1 VSFRGEVRAWITDN
15 CPASMRTPEKPG
27 EEVWGG
33 RRGTFYSNDA
43 RLWLERMAARGFTA
57 PTWPREY
64 GGAGLSAADAQV
76 LAEELRAAGCRMALR
91 SLGLWMLGPVLL
103 AHGTEEQKRTH
114 LTAIASGAARW
125 CQGYSEPGA
134 GSDLAS
140 LQTRAV
146 RDGDHYVVDGHKV
159 WTSHGHLADWMFCL
173 VRTDPAAAK
182 RDGISFLLIDMATP
196 GISVRPIELISGSSV
211 FCETRFESVRVPVAN
226 RIGPENGGWR
236 IALELLGHERTV
248 ISVMRD
254 AVPEE
259 SESLE
264 AMALRLLGRT
274 ADGAIADPLLRD
286 RIAAANIDFLCN
298 RLTIR
303 RVREDP
309 GSAAVGMIGKLVG
322 TELSQ
327 RRKSLRVDLA
337 AYQALGWDGPGYA
350 PDELQLTREY
360 LRSRASTIEGG
371 TSEIQL
377 NTIAKRILG
386 LPD

>member
-1 VSFRGEVRAWITDN
+1 
-15 CPASMRTPEKPG
+15 MRTPEKPG

-33 RRGTFYSNDA
+33 RRAVFYSDDA
-43 RLWLERMAARGFTA
+43 RLWLERSAAAGYTA

-64 GGAGLSAADAQV
+64 GGAGLDAADAAV

-103 AHGTEEQKRTH
+103 AHGTEEQKRVH
-114 LTAIASGAARW
+114 LRAIASGAARW

-134 GSDLAS
+134 GSDLSS

-173 VRTDPAAAK
+173 VRTGCFDVGARK
-182 RDGISFLLIDMATP
+182 RDGISFLLIDMASP

-211 FCETRFESVRVPVAN
+211 FCETRFEGVRVPVAN

-236 IALELLGHERTV
+236 LALELLQHERTV

-259 SESLE
+259 SEPLE
-264 AMALRLLGRT
+264 ALALRLLGRSPDRAL
-274 ADGAIADPLLRD
+274 ADSRVRD
-286 RIAAANIDFLCN
+286 RVAAAGIDFLAN

-309 GSAAVGMIGKLVG
+309 ASSAVGMIGKLVG

-327 RRKSLRVDLA
+327 RRKELRIELA
-337 AYQALGWDGPGYA
+337 GYQALGWDGPGYSA
-350 PDELQLTREY
+350 DELQGTRDW

-377 NTIAKRILG
+377 NTIAKRVLG

>member
-1 VSFRGEVRAWITDN
+1 
-15 CPASMRTPEKPG
+15 MRTPEQPG
-27 EEVWGG
+27 QEVWGG
-33 RRGTFYSNDA
+33 RRGTFYSDDA
-43 RLWLERMAARGFTA
+43 RLWLERMVARGFTA
-57 PTWPREY
+57 PTWPRAY
-64 GGAGLSAADAQV
+64 GGADLDAADAQV

-103 AHGTEEQKRTH
+103 AHGTEEQKRYH
-114 LTAIASGAARW
+114 LPAIASGAHRW
-125 CQGYSEPGA
+125 CQGYSEPAA

-140 LQTRAV
+140 LTTRAV
-146 RDGDHYVVDGHKV
+146 RDGDDYVVDGHKV
-159 WTSHGHLADWMFCL
+159 WTSHADKADWMFCL

-182 RDGISFLLIDMATP
+182 RDGISFLLIDMASP
-196 GISVRPIELISGSSV
+196 GVSVRPIELISGSSV
-211 FCETRFESVRVPVAN
+211 FCETRFEAVRVPIGN
-226 RIGPENGGWR
+226 RIGGENQGWR
-236 IALELLGHERTV
+236 IAVELLQHERAV

-259 SESLE
+259 SEPLA
-264 AMALRLLGRT
+264 AMALRLLGAR
-274 ADGAIADPLLRD
+274 DGALADPLLRD
-286 RIAAANIDFLCN
+286 RIARADIDFLCN

-309 GSAAVGMIGKLVG
+309 ASAAVGMIGKLVG

-327 RRKSLRVDLA
+327 RRKELRVELA
-337 AYQALGWDGPGYA
+337 GYQALGWAGDGYTA
-350 PDELQLTREY
+350 DELQLTRDW